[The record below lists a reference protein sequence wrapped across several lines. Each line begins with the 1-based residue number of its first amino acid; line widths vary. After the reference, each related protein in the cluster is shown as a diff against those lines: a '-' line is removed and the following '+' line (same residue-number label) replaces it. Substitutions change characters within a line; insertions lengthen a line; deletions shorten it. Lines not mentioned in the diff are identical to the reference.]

1 MIDLLWR
8 SSIGLRVAAAFRKG
22 IPMSLILLIVVFFV
36 LFGGG
41 GYYGYNR
48 GYYGGR
54 GFGGGLGLLVLL
66 LVLFVIFGGGF
77 HRGF

>member
-1 MIDLLWR
+1 M
-8 SSIGLRVAAAFRKG
+8 GLRISAAFQKG
-22 IPMSLILLIVVFFV
+22 IPMTIIPLIIVLFL

-66 LVLFVIFGGGF
+66 LILFTVFGGGL
-77 HRGF
+77 RSGF